1 MIFEVGSLYVSFILQ
16 AKRERETWPLAC
28 WTRPCPICLRWG
40 RPKKWLLS
48 VIQMHESHYLQW
60 ELTCTFL
67 DSLIFPGQN
76 YGTMVGSPQPF
87 CVLWSP
93 HLAGWRAD
101 KAWAVSIPIARV
113 SLQCFNTSWNYQLP
127 GWYFSD
133 LVSYPRMDFYYF
145 VFIFE
150 SLSKQ
155 GLGCLRYLGLGEC
168 FMISGRNN
176 LCLFL
181 TVPVLKLLWI
191 ESWKANNVRQGL

>member
-1 MIFEVGSLYVSFILQ
+1 M
-16 AKRERETWPLAC
+16 
-28 WTRPCPICLRWG
+28 
-40 RPKKWLLS
+40 
-48 VIQMHESHYLQW
+48 
-60 ELTCTFL
+60 
-67 DSLIFPGQN
+67 
-76 YGTMVGSPQPF
+76 
-87 CVLWSP
+87 
-93 HLAGWRAD
+93 RAD
-101 KAWAVSIPIARV
+101 LHIFGQLDISWTELWDSGGLSTTISCAVESPLGWLEGRQSLGCVSIPIARV
-113 SLQCFNTSWNYQLP
+113 SLQCFNTSWNYKLP

-133 LVSYPRMDFYYF
+133 PVSYPRMDFYYF

-150 SLSKQ
+150 SLSKE